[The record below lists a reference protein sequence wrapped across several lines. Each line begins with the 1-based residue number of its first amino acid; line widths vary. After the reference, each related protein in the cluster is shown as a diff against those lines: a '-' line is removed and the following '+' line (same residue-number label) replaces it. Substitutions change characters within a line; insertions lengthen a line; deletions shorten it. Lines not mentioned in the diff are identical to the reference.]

1 MVWISNEWRLEEAT
15 EATANFLNK
24 AEKPVI
30 VCGSMLRVAEDKN
43 AVIELIDASG
53 YAFAV
58 MLSSKGLVPEL
69 HPNFIGTYWS
79 VISSD
84 YCEDIVEAAD
94 AYVVV
99 NPAFN
104 DISSLGYTLLQLPNC
119 LAPLAAT
126 SRHNC
131 LDPLVK
137 GHILFVP
144 EATGT
149 WLIML
154 SPMIQVVTSTTCNR
168 PRLGPPKPSI
178 YLQFGTGTDRGA

>member
-1 MVWISNEWRLEEAT
+1 MEVRMGQGISNEWRLEEAT

-30 VCGSMLRVAEDKN
+30 VCGSMLIRVAEDKN
-43 AVIELIDASG
+43 ALIELIDASG

-69 HPNFIGTYWS
+69 HPNFIRTYWG

-104 DISSLGYTLLQLPNC
+104 DISSLGYTLLLIKERAVCFKIRRNSTC
-119 LAPLAAT
+119 LRRVFAVFKDI
-126 SRHNC
+126 S
-131 LDPLVK
+131 
-137 GHILFVP
+137 
-144 EATGT
+144 
-149 WLIML
+149 
-154 SPMIQVVTSTTCNR
+154 S
-168 PRLGPPKPSI
+168 
-178 YLQFGTGTDRGA
+178 